1 MSEGGT
7 QYDLK
12 VGLDSSAAKPGVE
25 SLQSGLVKTGEEAD
39 RVQAKLDAVASTAAR
54 LGISARSVAGS
65 VSSVATASSTLS
77 TSVSTAQTSV
87 AAASASTDRLASSVA
102 SADASIAKSTGSL
115 GSMGTGL
122 ETVAS
127 GATTA
132 AASTETLMSASE
144 GLAASLRTAAEG
156 VGLLG
161 KETLLGSESALSYI
175 RTMQQ
180 LSAELQLDIQAE
192 REGTAAI
199 AARKQGLLE
208 MESLVKAGITAED
221 GLAGAVLNEFRA
233 WQQLTG
239 ALEKVRS
246 DRAAETAAADAATA
260 AERKL
265 QQVLVELRTS
275 TNQTGDRVAAARQ
288 GAAAEAALNQ
298 QLEIQAQLLA
308 AGVAEMNE
316 RGRLVVID
324 QQGAAAIREEVIAL
338 EDQRAVLAQ
347 VRAEQEATLGKA
359 SSGAGLLSRAIG
371 EIGTALKYMAVY
383 GGIIEL
389 IQGFKEAVAAA
400 IEFESALIRLRTL
413 VGASAQEVQSVR
425 EAIHGI
431 SLETGQS
438 AAENAKAA
446 FAIESSGL
454 RGQAALDALSASAKG
469 AAIGLGDQTTVAR
482 GAVAAMTAYGAGNL
496 TAKQALDVYI
506 ATAREGNTTVD
517 SLVGAFAR
525 VTGVA
530 AAVGVKFGDLGGSIA
545 AFTRVGV
552 SAQEAATGLSGI
564 LSALEVKGAK
574 SANEALKTVGLS
586 VASLRTEIQQKGLA
600 AALLDLVQRFDGN
613 NDALAKVVPNI
624 RALRDILSTAG
635 SQGEEYVGIQ
645 DRVNA
650 SIGHATDEAYAL
662 VKADPA
668 FVFKQMKAAVEEA
681 SLQIVSGL
689 LPQLVQ
695 LAEEIRGAVQSG
707 DLQAWASGIAGAFRV
722 VMLITNALGLVL
734 GNLPIVL
741 GAYAAFAL
749 SAAGANATLTVSETT
764 LTAGMFAFAESAAA
778 ADAAEFALVTQTAGL
793 SAGMMA
799 YAGSLTVAEAAEI
812 DLAASSTG
820 LLASIESLTAAIE
833 ANPFGAAAAAV
844 LVLLGVLN
852 HFITTSKDSD
862 KAFLNEVAAA
872 NDNAVALAKL
882 AKQYDV
888 LAVSKKAALGASGVG
903 LITGPAKV
911 SAGAVDNSAI
921 VLRDSGA
928 DNFLG
933 QLNAIN
939 LAYAKATEA
948 AGTNKV
954 ALEAAKIARDRST
967 AALEGETRALVE
979 NSKAAIENEKSK
991 TGQIQNLLDT
1001 AKRRLDVAQGAADQL
1016 AASGSES
1023 YKKAY
1028 GPEIQS
1034 NLRAAKSDVDN
1045 LAKSLQLHND
1055 RITTSTKAVAALE
1068 TELDLQTA
1076 SQRVSTGETQ
1086 KAAKSV
1092 ENFHDWIKK
1101 QIDVKN
1107 EEARGTLAQAA
1118 AQLVGD
1124 EAVRQAVI
1132 LEQQNKAVIE
1142 ATAKAKKDK
1151 TTLTKEEELGI
1162 RSSIRALS
1170 DAQVVERQ
1178 MAALRQQRISDDQAI
1193 VDGEAKIQDA
1203 LAGTT
1208 INSTLASAAFRGE
1221 QEARKL
1227 GLVQI
1232 VAGVELLSQEG
1243 QAWKAH
1249 AVAVAE
1255 DRIEIERRVTSIK
1268 AAYEQS
1274 VALRAAE
1281 AELQDAIN
1289 RTTVA
1294 SQANALALK
1303 IEKDQ
1308 RAQNAIAGLPLAASI
1323 KLTDER
1329 YQRESD
1335 TLAKHTQALRLDA
1348 EAEKQRDQLSAQFS
1362 DWQANVDAV
1371 KAYGSG
1377 LAGILEKYGLLGHA
1391 QEDLQIK
1398 MEVTAAL
1405 NRKDNKLT
1413 EDELTAQITKQ
1424 HQLIDEIRKTWADA
1438 EIQQWLEEPFREA
1451 WSTISSNFLSTL
1463 NDALVTGQADW
1474 TSFWQSALKTALQYI
1489 EQWLVRW
1496 IAAQRLA
1503 QAAAAETAAVNE
1515 AAGASGGGGGGGGGV
1530 GVGTLGA
1537 IGSGYQWFMGT
1548 GWGHAIMGNPMTGGN
1563 GFGGGAGSGAA
1574 GAAGF
1579 ALVAAVIINWL
1590 ETKGTPRARSD
1601 INFGGSQGI
1610 SIGSGSF
1617 NQQGANPGDAKR
1629 NVNQVLAAA
1638 TGIIA
1643 EVRDFIKSLGGS
1655 IDLTQAMSGTESI
1668 TKKGQGKNTHWIV
1681 TTVTGMVQDFGR
1693 DYDAAMQFALVQ
1705 AIKATPTVGL
1715 SPEVQAAIKGSVA
1728 KTMDDLNKDIAVG
1741 MDALHARL
1749 GDQGSQ
1755 VYDKWQAA
1763 QQEIDAATKL
1773 GIATDALIAARDREL
1788 ASMKNSVLG
1797 IDTSVADNL
1806 AALVSYKSG
1815 IDEVTRS
1822 INASAT
1828 QALGM
1833 TLDEAQAYLAKYQGL
1848 LDQYHQ
1854 TAPTGNIHDGTFE
1867 PGKWVDAMGN
1877 VADDATAEILSK
1889 LGPLK
1894 QALAKYADELGKLP
1908 QQLSEQEVSM
1918 AVFNQLYQYLQGSQ
1932 KYEAQ
1937 RVEFAR
1943 MKVDLE
1949 FQAIKMQL
1957 VALDM
1962 WDKYAG
1968 MWTDAYNAAMHDA
1981 AKRPNAGHGG
1991 GGKNTDKQ
1999 DFLDQLKADTRL
2011 GLPAGVQAVLELG
2024 DKLAEMAKKA
2034 KELKVSEDQLRAAR
2048 QALIDQTKKAI
2059 LDPVRQYLGP
2069 GDGGTYG
2076 QSQWQTKAG
2085 DIEKTFDDA
2094 RAANQKLLEETGQRA
2109 IAFWKLNQ
2117 AELRALNGLAEDA
2130 IASLNLPMEQ
2140 TRQQVKGLGDTVSF
2154 LRDSAAKGAI
2164 TAGRLNDVI
2173 GQLGA
2178 QATQNLLGQAADLL
2192 EQEGKFDDAD
2202 KARRQADELNFQLQV
2217 LQFNFL
2223 LDSYEALG
2231 ILSDEQ
2237 KGKLEALRA
2246 EINDPANQPDF
2257 TKPAPQRPQAQQSTD
2272 DPWQQASQL
2281 VDTITAQIKEWN
2293 QLSLG
2298 PAAKGAQDLKD
2309 KMADLTAQEQKLAWT
2324 GGQLSG
2330 AMAQLQAAYQ
2340 VAVNKFVSDTISGL
2354 LPVPQ
2359 VVKDAQDLRDKLDD
2373 AHAALV
2379 TLGASADQFAQLAS
2393 AGQAAVEDFVDKTLQ
2408 GWEDLGKNP
2417 LQIQLRDLLKQLG
2430 DAHAA
2435 LVKLGVSAQDM
2446 ARFEAARVDALND
2459 FWKQATS
2466 GLTTFLHELQ
2476 HNDPRTSSADQFT
2489 TSRDHFRDLLAR
2501 AQAGDL
2507 DALSQLEQAGRDYQS
2522 AAQSFLGAGVG
2533 SGSVVDEITHAIQAL
2548 TGSNPLLSGTDNP
2561 IVDHIQ
2567 ESNDLLKAIRDNTA
2581 GSPPS
2586 GTHITAPVSESLAA
2600 PSQPSTAS
2608 PARASAPS
2616 PAAASV
2622 VAGDH
2627 EGSGYG
2633 PELLAV
2639 LQRLEEIERRRQD
2652 HEQEKQKKVTEEK
2665 ARRATVAISEA
2676 QERARLAAAIEA
2688 LTATVGTLAKKV
2700 DSLKPLAGG

>member
-1 MSEGGT
+1 LSEGGT

-25 SLQSGLVKTGEEAD
+25 ALQSDLVKTGEQAD
-39 RVQAKLDAVASTAAR
+39 RLQARLDSVVATAER
-54 LGISARSVAGS
+54 LGISTRSVAGS
-65 VSSVATASSTLS
+65 VSSVASASSSLAS
-77 TSVSTAQTSV
+77 SVSRAQVSV
-87 AAASASTDRLASSVA
+87 ASASASTDTLASSVA
-102 SADASIAKSTGSL
+102 AADSSIAKSAGSL

-122 ETVAS
+122 ESVAS
-127 GATTA
+127 GAVSA
-132 AASTETLMSASE
+132 ATSTETLMSASE

-156 VGLLG
+156 AGLLG

-175 RTMQQ
+175 QTMRQ

-199 AARKQGLLE
+199 ATRKQGLLE
-208 MESLVKAGITAED
+208 MEALVKAGITAED

-233 WQQLTG
+233 WQQLTT
-239 ALEKVRS
+239 ALEKVRA
-246 DRAAETAAADAATA
+246 DRAAETAAAEQATA

-265 QQVLVELRTS
+265 QQVLIELRTS

-288 GAAAEAALNQ
+288 GAAAEATLNQ

-359 SSGAGLLSRAIG
+359 SSGAGMLSRAIG

-400 IEFESALIRLRTL
+400 IEFESALVRLRTL

-482 GAVAAMTAYGAGNL
+482 GAVAAMTAYGAGTL

-624 RALRDILSTAG
+624 RALRDILSTAA

-707 DLQAWASGIAGAFRV
+707 DLQAWANGVAGAFRV

-749 SAAGANATLTVSETT
+749 SAAGANATLTASETT
-764 LTAGMFAFAESAAA
+764 LTAGMFAFAESATA
-778 ADAAEFALVTQTAGL
+778 ADAAEFALITQTAGL

-852 HFITTSKDSD
+852 HFITTSKEGDQ
-862 KAFLNEVAAA
+862 AFLNEVAAA
-872 NDNAVALAKL
+872 NENAIALSKL
-882 AKQYDV
+882 TKQYDV

-911 SAGAVDNSAI
+911 SAGAADNSAI

-933 QLNAIN
+933 QLNSIN

-991 TGQIQNLLDT
+991 TGQLESLLDT
-1001 AKRRLDVAQGAADQL
+1001 AKRRLDIAKTAADGL
-1016 AASGSES
+1016 AASGSDS

-1028 GPEIQS
+1028 GPEIQA

-1055 RITTSTKAVAALE
+1055 RITTSTKAVSALE
-1068 TELDLQTA
+1068 AELDLQTA
-1076 SQRVSTGETQ
+1076 SQRVGTETTE

-1118 AQLVGD
+1118 AQLIGD

-1178 MAALRQQRISDDQAI
+1178 AAALRQQRISDDQAV

-1208 INSTLASAAFRGE
+1208 INSTLAAAAFKGE

-1232 VAGVELLSQEG
+1232 VAGVELLSREG

-1255 DRIEIERRVTSIK
+1255 DRIEIERRIVSIK
-1268 AAYEQS
+1268 TANEQS
-1274 VALRAAE
+1274 IALRTAE

-1289 RTTVA
+1289 RTTFA

-1323 KLTDER
+1323 KLTDEN
-1329 YQRESD
+1329 YQRETD
-1335 TLAKHTQALRLDA
+1335 TLARHTQALRLDA

-1371 KAYGSG
+1371 KAYGAG

-1413 EDELTAQITKQ
+1413 EQELTAQITKQ

-1438 EIQQWLEEPFREA
+1438 EIQQWLEEPFKEA

-1463 NDALVTGQADW
+1463 NDALVTGKGDW
-1474 TSFWQSALKTALQYI
+1474 ESFWQSALKTALQYI

-1496 IAAQRLA
+1496 IAAHELA
-1503 QAAAAETAAVNE
+1503 TAVALQTAAANA
-1515 AAGASGGGGGGGGGV
+1515 AAGNAGLAKGQGVTGGLTSIGGQAGHIWGGGG
-1530 GVGTLGA
+1530 T
-1537 IGSGYQWFMGT
+1537 GSGLGGLWGSAGT
-1548 GWGHAIMGNPMTGGN
+1548 GA
-1563 GFGGGAGSGAA
+1563 AGSGSGVAGLFSGTGAA
-1574 GAAGF
+1574 GAAGM
-1579 ALVAAVIINWL
+1579 VAAWVVVLAVFAIGVNKLSAHLQKTEESVI
-1590 ETKGTPRARSD
+1590 
-1601 INFGGSQGI
+1601 
-1610 SIGSGSF
+1610 SF
-1617 NQQGANPGDAKR
+1617 NSALDVQMDKGGKHIDGLITAGKKLADEIKGFFIAYGGIFQSLDASIAVKR
-1629 NVNQVLAAA
+1629 
-1638 TGIIA
+1638 
-1643 EVRDFIKSLGGS
+1643 R
-1655 IDLTQAMSGTESI
+1655 
-1668 TKKGQGKNTHWIV
+1668 GQGKNTEWKVYVDGIV
-1681 TTVTGMVQDFGR
+1681 TNFGK
-1693 DYDAAMQFALVQ
+1693 DAEAAMSYALIE
-1705 AIKATPTVGL
+1705 AIKHSSSIGL
-1715 SPEVQAAIKGSVA
+1715 DPLVVAAIKDYAGKDLDEFKAQIEFAQRLATQNLPGISGQVA
-1728 KTMDDLNKDIAVG
+1728 A
-1741 MDALHARL
+1741 
-1749 GDQGSQ
+1749 
-1755 VYDKWQAA
+1755 AA
-1763 QQEIDAATKL
+1763 QQYFSDLEQAKKTFAGDAA
-1773 GIATDALIAARDREL
+1773 ALDQAVESITRKFSDTVQSL
-1788 ASMKNSVLG
+1788 KNQALG
-1797 IDTSVADNL
+1797 IDTSTADFLAGLVAFNDQMKKAGESARKQL
-1806 AALVSYKSG
+1806 EDEIAATQS
-1815 IDEVTRS
+1815 D
-1822 INASAT
+1822 INSMGTGPRLRPGMTDDDRASA
-1828 QALGM
+1828 QAEWDSRIARLR
-1833 TLDEAQAYLAKYQGL
+1833 QQ
-1848 LDQYHQ
+1848 
-1854 TAPTGNIHDGTFE
+1854 I
-1867 PGKWVDAMGN
+1867 
-1877 VADDATAEILSK
+1877 ADYTAELDKI
-1889 LGPLK
+1889 P
-1894 QALAKYADELGKLP
+1894 QA
-1908 QQLSEQEVSM
+1908 LSEQEVSM

-1981 AKRPNAGHGG
+1981 GKKPNAGHGG
-1991 GGKNTDKQ
+1991 GKSTDKQ

-2011 GLPAGVQAVLELG
+2011 GLPSSVQAVLDLG

-2034 KELKVSEDQLRAAR
+2034 KELKISEDQLRAAR
-2048 QALIDQTKKAI
+2048 QALIDQTKKTI

-2085 DIEKTFDDA
+2085 DIEKTFDEA
-2094 RAANQKLLEETGQRA
+2094 RAANQKLLDETGQRA

-2130 IASLNLPMEQ
+2130 ISSLNLPMEQ
-2140 TRQQVKGLGDTVSF
+2140 TRQQVKGLGDTVAF

-2173 GQLGA
+2173 SQLGT
-2178 QATQNLLGQAADLL
+2178 QATQNLLSQAADLL

-2202 KARRQADELNFQLQV
+2202 KARREADKLNFELQV

-2223 LDSYEALG
+2223 LDSYEQLG
-2231 ILSDEQ
+2231 ILTDAQ
-2237 KGKLEALRA
+2237 KADLENLRK

-2257 TKPAPQRPQAQQSTD
+2257 TRPAPQRPQAQQSND
-2272 DPWQQASQL
+2272 DPWTQAATL
-2281 VDTITAQIKEWN
+2281 IDTIGQQVKEWN

-2309 KMADLTAQEQKLAWT
+2309 KMADLSKQEAALAWT
-2324 GGQLSG
+2324 GGKLTV
-2330 AMAQLQAAYQ
+2330 AMSQLQAAYQ
-2340 VAVNKFVSDTISGL
+2340 VAVNKFVSDTIAGL

-2393 AGQAAVEDFVDKTLQ
+2393 ASQAAVENFVDQTLK

-2417 LQIQLRDLLKQLG
+2417 LQLQLRDLLKQLG
-2430 DAHAA
+2430 DAHTA
-2435 LVKLGVSAQDM
+2435 LLRLGVSAQDM
-2446 ARFEAARVDALND
+2446 ARYEAARVNALND
-2459 FWKQATS
+2459 FWRQATS
-2466 GLTTFLHELQ
+2466 GLTSFLQELQ

-2501 AQAGDL
+2501 ARAGDL
-2507 DALSQLEQAGRDYQS
+2507 DALSQLEQAGRDYQAS
-2522 AAQSFLGAGVG
+2522 AQSFLGAGVG
-2533 SGSVVDEITHAIQAL
+2533 SNAVVDEITHAIQAL

-2561 IVDHIQ
+2561 IVNHLQ
-2567 ESNDLLKAIRDNTA
+2567 QSNSLLAAIRDNTA
-2581 GSPPS
+2581 STTSSGSRIVAA
-2586 GTHITAPVSESLAA
+2586 TSESIAS

-2608 PARASAPS
+2608 AARSESPS
-2616 PAAASV
+2616 PAASSV
-2622 VAGDH
+2622 VSERG
-2627 EGSGYG
+2627 EGCG

-2639 LQRLEEIERRRQD
+2639 LRALEEIERKRQA
-2652 HEQEKQKKVTEEK
+2652 HEQERQKKLNEEK
-2665 ARRATVAISEA
+2665 NRRSTVALSEA
-2676 QERARLAAAIEA
+2676 QERAADRAAITSLVGQVAALVRAIEA
-2688 LTATVGTLAKKV
+2688 KY
-2700 DSLKPLAGG
+2700 PAGLS